1 MNRVVRFLSALS
13 ITSFLVVVP
22 FRGPELWRNS
32 QHGHS
37 PSALVHL
44 ALLCAAVLWTALI
57 VTIAYEVLFQWR
69 TGRSHELGGIAA
81 VASAILTVLVLWGG
95 PSGAANPPTSV
106 THSAVVLSHPLH
118 HSFRE
123 QLRSD
128 ITPPGHHGLFSIF
141 LLGRRGT
148 NTGRPK
154 VHLLR
159 SYPEVDNLTRDF
171 VPALRRRSVEM
182 TAYLSVHAGEAV
194 TGDRLRSRV
203 LNDGESDVDASV
215 RTLANTATS
224 VRRALG
230 SSHGRPRLRRVGSQ
244 GLYYL
249 DDVDSDVAEFFN
261 HVGRAK
267 AHAGDEASLREALAL
282 IHSEVLA
289 ATLRGFE
296 WFVHEGH
303 LAKVQRFAE
312 WAALELH
319 DLAMGRGDCDE
330 AAWAL
335 GQGLLADPYSEPL
348 RQAAAAVPRL
358 SELRGDRS
366 RGSQDQTVG
375 AGRPE
380 AVRGALARFTN
391 QVPE

>member
-1 MNRVVRFLSALS
+1 MNRVVRFWSALS

-22 FRGPELWRNS
+22 IRGPELWRNN
-32 QHGHS
+32 QHDHS

-95 PSGAANPPTSV
+95 PSGAANPPSPV
-106 THSAVVLSHPLH
+106 AHSAVVLSYH
-118 HSFRE
+118 HRE
-123 QLRSD
+123 QLHSE
-128 ITPPGHHGLFSIF
+128 ITPTGHHGLFSIF

-148 NTGRPK
+148 NAGRPK

-182 TAYLSVHAGEAV
+182 TAYLSMHAGEAV

-230 SSHGRPRLRRVGSQ
+230 SSHGHPRLRRVGSQ

-249 DDVDSDVAEFFN
+249 DDVDSDVVEFFH

-335 GQGLLADPYSEPL
+335 GQGLLADPHSEAL
-348 RQAAAAVPRL
+348 RQAATTVPRL
-358 SELRGDRS
+358 SEFRGDRS
-366 RGSQDQTVG
+366 RGAQDQTVG

-391 QVPE
+391 QIPE